1 MSAPNDLRSFRRPL
15 TVHGVDIELAEIAH
29 SGHWPMYANA
39 PEMWSRIAAFVR
51 ATEADDE
58 ERRAS

>member
-1 MSAPNDLRSFRRPL
+1 
-15 TVHGVDIELAEIAH
+15 
-29 SGHWPMYANA
+29 MYANA

-51 ATEADDE
+51 TTEADDE